1 MNGVKQR
8 TSEWE
13 PRFKFFKFKRAGLA
27 PMTSEPRS
35 SNGIQES
42 ANVNDIRLRCRKK
55 WSTHYGGREDGRVRG
70 HPDVKGE

>member
-1 MNGVKQR
+1 
-8 TSEWE
+8 
-13 PRFKFFKFKRAGLA
+13 
-27 PMTSEPRS
+27 MTSEPRS
-35 SNGIQES
+35 SNSIQES